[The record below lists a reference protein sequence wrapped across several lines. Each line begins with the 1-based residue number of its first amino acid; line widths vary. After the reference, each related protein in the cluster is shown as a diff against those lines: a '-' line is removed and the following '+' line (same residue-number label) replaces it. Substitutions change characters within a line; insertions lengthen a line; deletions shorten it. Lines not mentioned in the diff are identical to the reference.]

1 MKAILA
7 LEDGLVLKGETF
19 AGSGEKRCLS
29 GKISRKFS

>member
-7 LEDGLVLKGETF
+7 LEDGLVLQEETF
-19 AGSGEKRCLS
+19 AGEGGKRCLS